1 MKTLAIIP
9 ARYASTRFPG
19 KPLAVLGNKP
29 VIQHVWERV
38 LSSSSITD
46 AVIATDDL
54 RIAESAERFG
64 GRAMLT
70 SSHHRSGTDRCG
82 EVVQNLEEAGKRY
95 DTVINIQG
103 DEPFI
108 HPRQI
113 DLLADC
119 FENETTTIATLR
131 KAIEDPEI
139 LFNPNNVKVVTD
151 NNGYALY
158 FSREPIPHLRGT
170 ERQEWTA
177 RHAYYKHIGIYAFRT
192 EVLKSIIK
200 MPPSTLEQCESL
212 EQLRW
217 LENGHKIMVPETD
230 IESIGIDTPEDL
242 QRAEQFMLSEKTS
255 QKQL

>member
-9 ARYASTRFPG
+9 ARHASTRFPG
-19 KPLAVLGNKP
+19 KPLAILGNKP

-38 LSSSSITD
+38 LSSTSITD

-54 RIAESAERFG
+54 RISEAVEQFG

-82 EVVQNLEEAGKRY
+82 EVVKRLEEDGKSY
-95 DTVINIQG
+95 DIVINIQG

-108 HPRQI
+108 HASQI
-113 DLLADC
+113 DLLANC
-119 FENETTTIATLR
+119 FTNDATTIATLR
-131 KAIEDPEI
+131 KAIDDPEI

-151 NNGYALY
+151 SNGYALY

-170 ERQEWTA
+170 ERQEWLIKH
-177 RHAYYKHIGIYAFRT
+177 RYYKHIGIYAFRT
-192 EVLKSIIK
+192 ETLKSIIE
-200 MPPSTLEQCESL
+200 MPASILEQCESL

-217 LENGHKIMVPETD
+217 LENGQKIMVPETD

-242 QRAEQFMLSEKTS
+242 QRAEQFMLSEKTF
-255 QKQL
+255 QK